1 MVFSAK
7 IGAQLLKR
15 GMIHEIDI
23 HIAPVPLGQGVRL
36 FDKPGG
42 EPVRPHRLDVTD
54 PNATARVRYKPVGPF
69 RMWGRGMPPGPL
81 LDGKSQMLH

>member
-23 HIAPVPLGQGVRL
+23 HITPVLLGQSVRL
-36 FDKPGG
+36 FDNPGG
-42 EPVRPHRLDVTD
+42 EPVRLHRLDVTD
-54 PNATARVRYKPVGPF
+54 PNAAARVRYCRPPSDVGP
-69 RMWGRGMPPGPL
+69 GHAPGPL